1 MTDTQIAITE
11 ETREELQWVKL
22 LSMSGSYDQAIR
34 RLIEDSGF
42 EVPDEAPS
50 EGGWR
55 RLVVDGGSGR

>member
-1 MTDTQIAITE
+1 MTDTQIAISE
-11 ETREELQWVKL
+11 ETRDDLQWVKL
-22 LSMSGSYDQAIR
+22 LSMSRSYDQAIR

-42 EVPDEAPS
+42 EIPEDPPA